1 MDIRLNCSSKVNGG
15 RPPSFTWIYN
25 GVNNLTELSKELDSR
40 YEVDTVA
47 GTLLVREATYDDA
60 GTYTCVASNDVGSEI
75 SNVTISIEGW
85 SGL

>member
-1 MDIRLNCSSKVNGG
+1 M
-15 RPPSFTWIYN
+15 
-25 GVNNLTELSKELDSR
+25 ELDSR
-40 YEVDTVA
+40 YEVDTVT